1 MLDRVSWFLGEIVD
15 CKGLIGRVPSS
26 VGEFHKREE
35 DDMTHNGYEDYRN
48 AWDSYKGLVAL
59 NLILFKLLL
68 IWVQLC
74 LLIH

>member
-1 MLDRVSWFLGEIVD
+1 MIHR
-15 CKGLIGRVPSS
+15 R
-26 VGEFHKREE
+26 
-35 DDMTHNGYEDYRN
+35 YEDYRH

-68 IWVQLC
+68 IWVQIC